1 MSQDPRGIQEGYAM
15 LWKSLKDMAADLR
28 PAFTADKSGVS
39 IVDRSLLVDEKVD
52 RLVYNSI
59 FNERS
64 DIMEASR
71 WLIRACCAALDVH
84 PASIQDYYMAKGK
97 GKYLGVTV
105 PAINIRGM
113 TYDVARVVLRA
124 AKEKEA
130 GAVIFELARSEM
142 GYTAQPPAEYAA
154 CVMAAAMR
162 EGYQWPMFIQGD
174 HFQVKASVFKKDPD
188 KELGALRKLV
198 GDALAAG
205 FYNIDIDSS
214 TVVDLE
220 RPTIKEQQSSN
231 FEVAAELT
239 RHIRGAEPA
248 GITVSVGGE
257 IGEVGGKNSTV
268 EELTAFME
276 GYLETLGGG
285 TGLSKISVQT
295 GTSHGGVVLPD
306 GTLAQVKIDFKV
318 LEELS
323 KVARE
328 RYGMS
333 GAVQHGASTLP
344 EEAFDHFPRTG
355 CAEVHLATGFQ
366 NIIYDNPKFPADMK
380 EDIYSF
386 IRSELAGEKKESD
399 SDDQFIYKTRK
410 KAFGPFK
417 KAFWDLPPSVKDP
430 ILDELSV
437 KFKLLFDKLGTAG
450 SAPGVLETVKP
461 KAVKAPA
468 PPSLTEGL

>member
-1 MSQDPRGIQEGYAM
+1 M
-15 LWKSLKDMAADLR
+15 LWKSLKDMTADLR

-39 IVDRSLLVDEKVD
+39 VTDKSLLVDEKVD
-52 RLVYNSI
+52 RLVYNSV
-59 FNERS
+59 FNERAE
-64 DIMEASR
+64 IMEASR
-71 WLIRACCAALDVH
+71 WLTRACCAAMDVH
-84 PASIQDYYMAKGK
+84 PASIRNYYTAKGK

-113 TYDVARVVLRA
+113 TYDVARVLIRA

-130 GAVIFELARSEM
+130 GALIFELARSEM
-142 GYTAQPPAEYAA
+142 GYTAQSPAEYAA
-154 CVMAAAMR
+154 CVMAAALK

-174 HFQVKASVFKKDPD
+174 HFQVKASTFKKDPG
-188 KELGALRKLV
+188 KELGALRKLID
-198 GDALAAG
+198 DALAAG

-214 TVVDLE
+214 TVVDLDK
-220 RPTIKEQQSSN
+220 PTVKEQQSAN
-231 FEVAAELT
+231 YEVAAELT
-239 RHIRGAEPA
+239 KHIRRGEPS
-248 GITVSVGGE
+248 GVTVSVGGE

-268 EELTAFME
+268 EELTAYMD
-276 GYLETLGGG
+276 GYLEMLEGAGGPA
-285 TGLSKISVQT
+285 GLSKISVQT

-306 GTLAQVKIDFKV
+306 GSLAQVKIDFKV

-344 EEAFDHFPRTG
+344 EEAFDHFPKTG

-366 NIIYDNPKFPADMK
+366 NIIYDNPKFPEDMK

-386 IRSELAGEKKESD
+386 IRSEFAGEKKESD
-399 SDDQFIYKTRK
+399 SEDQFIYKTRK

-417 KAFWDLPPSVKDP
+417 KAFWDLPPSVKEP
-430 ILDELSV
+430 ILEELSG
-437 KFKLLFDKLGTAG
+437 KFRLLFDKLGATG
-450 SAPGVLETVKP
+450 SAPGILETVRP
-461 KAVKAPA
+461 KAVKVPA
-468 PPSLTEGL
+468 PPSLTEGV

>member
-1 MSQDPRGIQEGYAM
+1 M
-15 LWKSLKDMAADLR
+15 LWRSLKEMAADVR
-28 PAFTADKSGVS
+28 PAFSVDKSGVS
-39 IVDRSLLVDEKVD
+39 VVDKKLLVDEKVD
-52 RLVYNSI
+52 LLVYNSV
-59 FNERS
+59 FSERA

-71 WLIRACCAALDVH
+71 WLIRACCAAMEVH
-84 PASIQDYYMAKGK
+84 PASIQEYYMAKGE

-113 TYDVARVVLRA
+113 AYDVARVVLRV

-130 GAVIFELARSEM
+130 AALIFELARSEM
-142 GYTAQPPAEYAA
+142 GYTAQPPGEYAA

-162 EGYQWPMFIQGD
+162 EGYRWPIFIQGD
-174 HFQVKASVFKKDPD
+174 HFQVKASVFKSDPG
-188 KELGALRKLV
+188 KELGALRKLI
-198 GDALAAG
+198 GEALSAG
-205 FYNIDIDSS
+205 FYNVDIDSS
-214 TVVDLE
+214 TVVDLDK
-220 RPTIKEQQSSN
+220 PTIAEQQSAN

-239 RHIRGAEPA
+239 KHIRGAEPA

-268 EELTAFME
+268 EELTAYMD
-276 GYLETLGGG
+276 GYLKALGEAR
-285 TGLSKISVQT
+285 GLSKISVQT

-323 KVARE
+323 KAARE

-344 EEAFDHFPRTG
+344 EEAFDHFPKTG

-366 NIIYDNPKFPADMK
+366 NIIYDNPSFPADLR

-430 ILDELSV
+430 ILEELSG
-437 KFKLLFDKLGTAG
+437 KFSLLFDKLGTAG
-450 SAPGVLETVKP
+450 SAPGILETVKP
-461 KAVKAPA
+461 KTVKVPA